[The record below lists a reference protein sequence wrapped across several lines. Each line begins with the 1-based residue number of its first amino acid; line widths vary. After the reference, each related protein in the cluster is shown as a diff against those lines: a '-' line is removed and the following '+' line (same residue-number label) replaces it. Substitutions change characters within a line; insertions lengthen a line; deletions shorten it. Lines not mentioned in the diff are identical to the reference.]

1 MNTQIL
7 ENRLKSFKPQYMVLY
22 FTQNERSYGK
32 TDVKLFLQT
41 EILHLINMC
50 WKNKL
55 MNTNS
60 CKNSSVAQ
68 SSEYYYPGK

>member
-50 WKNKL
+50 
-55 MNTNS
+55 
-60 CKNSSVAQ
+60 
-68 SSEYYYPGK
+68 